1 MFREDF
7 LEAVTVSFN
16 QKDGWSRVGQET
28 KQRMAQGKA
37 EEQARVCDT
46 LGRLSGAGQAQHA
59 GLGEAKWPGPD
70 HQGPCRPH

>member
-46 LGRLSGAGQAQHA
+46 LGRLSGTACRAWGGKVAGARSPRA
-59 GLGEAKWPGPD
+59 L
-70 HQGPCRPH
+70 